1 MVLWAG
7 LLVVV
12 ILGIVL
18 AMRHGQQRQRQ
29 REQQAASL
37 TELTFVPALRN
48 EIARLREDTR
58 RLRRERDELLGV
70 MTQLAKLL
78 ESYGEGPTK
87 RPQ

>member
-29 REQQAASL
+29 HEQQAASL

-48 EIARLREDTR
+48 EITRLREDTR

-70 MTQLAKLL
+70 LTQLAKLL